1 MTNWPFKTWSFDWD
15 MANHFEEDVTF
26 RVRSSDGLDESIVN
40 TRIFKL
46 NINAPTIN
54 LDAPLDGSTHDG
66 QEVLFT
72 GTASDDY
79 QGIQGSDIRDIWF
92 SVQGPNNYSANYPAD
107 AGGASSWADTWNFSS
122 LPSGEYTFT
131 IWASD
136 ANYCHEVVGICNPE
150 VITITID
157 NDNRIPIVQ
166 VSEPFPMEVVRA
178 AEDTIISGVARD
190 NDGQVT
196 RVEITVVDLAS
207 GIELNNGPDPITSF
221 QPNGAW
227 MTYWDTSNLIHDQ
240 QYEVQVKAYDGVDYS
255 VIETVRIQIDNPVDA
270 DNIKPTFN
278 PAGWVETITIFCDE
292 NSNSFDKCDSAEI
305 NLLDFFNDSDG
316 VGPQSSHMVFDIYDD
331 PSTALDDDYAY
342 HITISPDGIATYN
355 PMSSMYQTTS
365 EISEWSMKGVMFEAR
380 DAFDSAALSY
390 QVNFVVRGVEFT
402 AQRVDTGI
410 IEFGDNAEFSG
421 TGLPNKQVYARLL
434 SGELPLNYTTIAADG
449 TWSMEISSSD
459 LGNEDKNYEIFFESE
474 GQYIGKDDG
483 TTITLQ
489 KGEPVTE
496 GVDSWVWIVVAIVV
510 IAILLA
516 VGAFFFLEFEEEFE
530 EDEAALAEA
539 QKEED
544 PYAWAKARAAEQ
556 AAATAGELTPAPA
569 PVPAAQPQHPG
580 WIWDAQSNQWV
591 ADPNYR
597 PHNSDFHTEIH
608 NTLRGLGG

>member
-1 MTNWPFKTWSFDWD
+1 M
-15 MANHFEEDVTF
+15 
-26 RVRSSDGLDESIVN
+26 
-40 TRIFKL
+40 
-46 NINAPTIN
+46 
-54 LDAPLDGSTHDG
+54 
-66 QEVLFT
+66 FT

-166 VSEPFPMEVVRA
+166 VSEPFPMEVLRA
-178 AEDTIISGVARD
+178 LEDTIISGVARD

-305 NLLDFFNDSDG
+305 DLLDFFNDSDG

-342 HITISPDGIATYN
+342 HITISPEGIATYN

-365 EISEWSMKGVMFEAR
+365 EF
-380 DAFDSAALSY
+380 
-390 QVNFVVRGVEFT
+390 QN
-402 AQRVDTGI
+402 
-410 IEFGDNAEFSG
+410 
-421 TGLPNKQVYARLL
+421 GL
-434 SGELPLNYTTIAADG
+434 
-449 TWSMEISSSD
+449 
-459 LGNEDKNYEIFFESE
+459 
-474 GQYIGKDDG
+474 
-483 TTITLQ
+483 
-489 KGEPVTE
+489 
-496 GVDSWVWIVVAIVV
+496 
-510 IAILLA
+510 
-516 VGAFFFLEFEEEFE
+516 
-530 EDEAALAEA
+530 
-539 QKEED
+539 
-544 PYAWAKARAAEQ
+544 
-556 AAATAGELTPAPA
+556 
-569 PVPAAQPQHPG
+569 
-580 WIWDAQSNQWV
+580 
-591 ADPNYR
+591 
-597 PHNSDFHTEIH
+597 
-608 NTLRGLGG
+608 